1 MDDQPD
7 HFGKGWQDTITV
19 LCATFMLVAALLMAH
34 ISSKAKAS
42 ASGNEVPG
50 NVMFEVRWADALD
63 ADVDL
68 WVQGPGDIPVGF
80 SNKGGVLF
88 NLLRDDLGKIADVT
102 NLNYE
107 VAFSRGV
114 YPGLYVANLHLFRN
128 VSGVYPVEATVVA
141 SIKRKANES
150 AVQVATAKVSLRKE
164 GQETTTMRFRL
175 DADGNV
181 VPGSVDNL
189 QTDLRSA
196 KVK

>member
-1 MDDQPD
+1 MNDD

-19 LCATFMLVAALLMAH
+19 LCCTFMLISALMLAH

-42 ASGNEVPG
+42 ASGNEAPG
-50 NVMFEVRWADALD
+50 NVMIEVRWPDEVN

-68 WVQGPGDIPVGF
+68 WVQGPGDIPVGY

-88 NLLRDDLGKIADVT
+88 NLLRDDLGKVAEVT
-102 NLNYE
+102 DLNCE
-107 VAFSRGV
+107 VSYSRGL
-114 YPGLYVANLHLFRN
+114 YPGLYVANLHLFHN
-128 VSGVYPVEATVVA
+128 AGNVYPVEATVVA
-141 SIKRKANES
+141 SVERKPNES
-150 AVQVATAKVSLRKE
+150 AVQVATAKVSLKKE
-164 GQETTTMRFRL
+164 GQETTAFRMRL

-189 QTDLRSA
+189 QTSLRSA

>member
-1 MDDQPD
+1 MNDD

-19 LCATFMLVAALLMAH
+19 LCCTFMLISALMLAH

-42 ASGNEVPG
+42 ASGNEAPG
-50 NVMFEVRWADALD
+50 NVMIEVRWPDEVN

-68 WVQGPGDIPVGF
+68 WVQGPGDIPVGY

-88 NLLRDDLGKIADVT
+88 NLLRDDLGKMADVT
-102 NLNYE
+102 DLNYE
-107 VAFSRGV
+107 VSYSRGL

-128 VSGVYPVEATVVA
+128 AGNVYPVEATVVA
-141 SIKRKANES
+141 SVKRKPNES
-150 AVQVATAKVSLRKE
+150 AVQVAAATVSLKKE
-164 GQETTTMRFRL
+164 GQEITTMRFRL

-189 QTDLRSA
+189 QTYLRSA
-196 KVK
+196 GVK